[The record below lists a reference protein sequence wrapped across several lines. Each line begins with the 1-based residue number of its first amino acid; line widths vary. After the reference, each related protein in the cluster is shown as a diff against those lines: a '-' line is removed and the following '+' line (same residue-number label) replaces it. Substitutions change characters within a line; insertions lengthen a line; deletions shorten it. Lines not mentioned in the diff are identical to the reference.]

1 MNTNTPAPY
10 EHGFM
15 LSLLLLAI
23 AGLVWLFTPFIPSLF
38 LALLIA
44 IASFGQYTKLQA
56 RFSNSV
62 SALIMTL
69 LITIILILPLSY
81 ILLMSGIEITNLIQT
96 IKTDFT
102 TQNSK
107 QILDQIIMTLPLS
120 DSIINSL
127 KDSIGNNLDS
137 IIVSIKDFSVI
148 MLKSII
154 NLSSHFIF
162 FLIVVVFSLYYF
174 YIDGQNTVKRLKDLS
189 PLENH
194 LDDILL
200 NQFAGLSISLVGS
213 VFIIAILQGLI
224 FSIGV
229 MLVDL
234 PILYFGI
241 AMALA
246 SFIPVLGGLIIWL
259 PLSLY
264 LYSQGQTVDA
274 LIIVIFGAIFIG
286 TIIDHF
292 IRPMI
297 IQRISKKSGQQ
308 SALDHTLITV
318 LSTLAGIMQ
327 FGVLGLFIGPIIAAM
342 AISIFDVYAIKYSDS
357 LDQS

>member
-1 MNTNTPAPY
+1 MNKKTKTPY
-10 EHGFM
+10 EHGFI

-23 AGLVWLFTPFIPSLF
+23 GGLIWLFMPFIPSLF

-44 IASFGQYTKLQA
+44 IASFTQYTKLQT
-56 RFSNSV
+56 RFSASV
-62 SALIMTL
+62 SAIIMTL
-69 LITIILILPLSY
+69 LITVILILPLSY
-81 ILLMSGIEITNLIQT
+81 ILLMSGIEISNLIQI
-96 IKTDFT
+96 IKLDFT
-102 TQNSK
+102 VESSK
-107 QILDQIIMTLPLS
+107 QIFNQIIMTLPLS
-120 DSIINSL
+120 DSIINNL

-137 IIVSIKDFSVI
+137 IIISLKDFSVVI
-148 MLKSII
+148 LKSIV

-162 FLIVVVFSLYYF
+162 FLIVMIFSLYYF
-174 YIDGQNTVKRLKDLS
+174 YIDGKNTVKRLKDLS

-224 FSIGV
+224 FSIGM
-229 MLVDL
+229 MLVGL
-234 PILYFGI
+234 PVLYFGL

-264 LYSQGQTVDA
+264 LYSQGQNVDA
-274 LIIVIFGAIFIG
+274 LIIVIFGAVFIG
-286 TIIDHF
+286 VILDNF
-292 IRPMI
+292 IRPLI
-297 IQRISKKSGQQ
+297 IQKISKKSGQK

-327 FGVLGLFIGPIIAAM
+327 FGILGLFIGPIIAAM
-342 AISIFDVYAIKYSDS
+342 AISIFDVYAIKYTHS